1 MSSSRHRAVYRRRR
15 GDDLCYTPA
24 RVVLLN
30 AAESKQRHIISQR
43 IKKQEKKRRTHVE
56 TRGGA
61 LASKYLLA
69 QIELAA
75 RWSGHQSANTLESL
89 V

>member
-1 MSSSRHRAVYRRRR
+1 MSSSRHRAVYRRR

-24 RVVLLN
+24 RVVLQN
-30 AAESKQRHIISQR
+30 AAESKQHHIISQR